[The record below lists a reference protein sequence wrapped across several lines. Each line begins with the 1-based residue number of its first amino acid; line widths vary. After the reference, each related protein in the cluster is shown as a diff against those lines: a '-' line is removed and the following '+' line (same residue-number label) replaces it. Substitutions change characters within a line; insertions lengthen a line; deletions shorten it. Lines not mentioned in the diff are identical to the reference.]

1 MKLSID
7 QANKLLSQL
16 TAGVTVVADKQQ
28 ADKNADVEAVFDNIS
43 QVVGKAIRPALEE
56 ELKASSDAAF
66 TARYLGTLRSAAHR
80 VFNIPRRELEELSVE
95 QLLSKCKGALESR
108 YTQTDAERQT
118 GLEATVREYEQQLEQ
133 LKVQHEEELK
143 AEQAKYMQRDITARC
158 LGIVEKLPRKGGDL
172 QEQAEMLSYKI
183 QKAYEVRYNENT
195 CRLELYKEGKPAN
208 NENNTPLTDEDF
220 AREWAERAGI
230 LVKDNRHISPA
241 DVQAGQQN
249 GFMSMLT
256 DTDEQTPGAMNAI
269 EAWAEG

>member
-16 TAGVTVVADKQQ
+16 TAGVTVVADKQH
-28 ADKNADVEAVFDNIS
+28 ADKNADIEAVFNNIS
-43 QVVGKAIRPALEE
+43 LVVGKAIRPSLEE

-66 TARYLGTLRSAAHR
+66 TARYLGALRSAAHR

-108 YTQTDAERQT
+108 YTQTDAEKQT
-118 GLEATVREYEQQLEQ
+118 GLEVTMREYEQQLEQ
-133 LKVQHEEELK
+133 LKAQHEEALK
-143 AEQAKYMQRDITARC
+143 TERAKFVQRDIAARC

-183 QKAYEVRYNENT
+183 QKAYEVRYNEDT
-195 CRLELYKEGKPAN
+195 RRLELYKEGKPATTEN
-208 NENNTPLTDEDF
+208 NEPVTDEDF

-241 DVQAGQQN
+241 DVQAGQHGGYTGVLPDN
-249 GFMSMLT
+249 
-256 DTDEQTPGAMNAI
+256 DEHAPGAMNAI